1 MVGYPYICRVWYI
14 PGGWTINSMILP
26 GMPFESLSVLK
37 ETAEPLPMLTS
48 RQHQPI
54 LRKEIL
60 PHLFF
65 VRLHLQQMD
74 IIPSPGFEKEVV
86 WMTFWRGSD
95 FFFASHLLKIDTRK
109 KNWRTFLWFVWVVE
123 PWLLNPV
130 ACDRIQKPPK
140 NGWNFWMILDH
151 PKVDSN
157 FQRFFQRF

>member
-1 MVGYPYICRVWYI
+1 MVSRISEPSTVWFCLVCCLKAFLFLRKRRNFS
-14 PGGWTINSMILP
+14 PCKLP
-26 GMPFESLSVLK
+26 GSINQSFAKKSFH
-37 ETAEPLPMLTS
+37 TS
-48 RQHQPI
+48 F
-54 LRKEIL
+54 L
-60 PHLFF
+60 

-95 FFFASHLLKIDTRK
+95 FFLGSHLLKSK
-109 KNWRTFLWFVWVVE
+109 KTWRTFLWFVWVVE
-123 PWLLNPV
+123 PWLLNPI
-130 ACDRIQKPPK
+130 ACDRIQNPPQ